1 MIFFPIMKK
10 IWFNGCP
17 SQFRSV
23 VYRRYFDDISIQF
36 KSKEHLKLFFNDM
49 ISKHENIKFT
59 LTAEDQKRFSFLDVK
74 ISRKKKQ
81 SATSIFHKAS
91 FVWVFTNYDIFIFG
105 NYRCIQNHVK
115 HLWWSVLGKNL
126 AAFRRCLIS
135 QNPSSWMFKNIF
147 NWKAFSNV
155 ITTLLV

>member
-1 MIFFPIMKK
+1 MILFLIMKK

-36 KSKEHLKLFFNDM
+36 KSKEHLKLFNNM

-59 LTAEDQKRFSFLDVK
+59 LTAEDQKMFSFLDVK

-81 SATSIFHKAS
+81 FATSIFHKAS

-105 NYRCIQNHVK
+105 NYSCIQNHVK
-115 HLWWSVLGKNL
+115 HLWSCVLGKNL

-135 QNPSSWMFKNIF
+135 QNRSS
-147 NWKAFSNV
+147 
-155 ITTLLV
+155 